1 MLDEA
6 VSVTNDALG
15 KGVKLEEINTTALT
29 GLEAAF
35 REAGRDFPF
44 TVCQKSLL

>member
-6 VSVTNDALG
+6 VLVTNDALA
-15 KGVKLEEINTTALT
+15 KGVKLEDINTTALT
-29 GLEAAF
+29 ALEAAF

-44 TVCQKSLL
+44 KVCK